1 MQKQNAQQN
10 WLGRLSRD
18 DYVSAHKENRTARAK
33 EGEKGKLATYKE
45 QKQLQKPVRQGI
57 LRLRE
62 YYHNSISV
70 STAATTSSSRS
81 QRQYYSKI
89 EETQERERKRGMNG
103 GCYWQLDLFFGFRVQ
118 TKPEKQREEQGS

>member
-57 LRLRE
+57 LRLRV

-89 EETQERERKRGMNG
+89 EETQERER
-103 GCYWQLDLFFGFRVQ
+103 
-118 TKPEKQREEQGS
+118 EE

>member
-33 EGEKGKLATYKE
+33 EGEKGK
-45 QKQLQKPVRQGI
+45 QNQLQKPVRQGI
-57 LRLRE
+57 LRLRV

-89 EETQERERKRGMNG
+89 EETQERER
-103 GCYWQLDLFFGFRVQ
+103 
-118 TKPEKQREEQGS
+118 EE